1 MKRIA
6 LFLILPFFISV
17 VHAQN
22 DPVFIFEQF
31 LNGKIHFKN
40 RSVTIVPMNYDAVND
55 KMYFKR
61 DGTLMELVN
70 LAAVDSVTWGRKVC
84 FICHNGTFLEK
95 VKLQHGNV
103 FIHWQ
108 VKSVNIGS
116 RGALGSITQAKVER
130 IYSASNGGTQNADV
144 YRLKNSNDYFLMIK
158 GKYQKASTLKQI
170 LKLFP
175 EHRTAIEAFVEEKQ
189 TDFHKPMSVLELL
202 NYCLSIHKQ
211 HS

>member
-6 LFLILPFFISV
+6 LLFSLSFFISV
-17 VHAQN
+17 TNAQN

-70 LAAVDSVTWGRKVC
+70 LAAVDSVVWGRKVC
-84 FICHNGTFLEK
+84 FICHNGTFMEK
-95 VKLQHGNV
+95 IKLQHGNV
-103 FIHWQ
+103 FIRWR

-116 RGALGSITQAKVER
+116 RGALGSITQAKVDR
-130 IYSASNGGTQNADV
+130 LYSSGSGGSQNADV
-144 YRLKNSNDYFLMIK
+144 YRLQNTNDYYLLIG
-158 GKYQKASTLKQI
+158 GKYQKASTRKQI

-175 EHRTAIEAFVEEKQ
+175 EQRTAIEAFIEEKH

-202 NYCLSIHKQ
+202 NYCLSIYKP

>member
-6 LFLILPFFISV
+6 LLFSLSFLLSV
-17 VHAQN
+17 VYAQN

-40 RSVTIVPMNYDAVND
+40 RTITIVPMNYDAVND

-70 LAAVDSVTWGRKVC
+70 LAAVDSVVWGRKVC
-84 FICHNGTFLEK
+84 FVCHNGIFMEK
-95 VKLQHGNV
+95 IKLQHGNV

-130 IYSASNGGTQNADV
+130 IYSAGNRGTQNADV
-144 YRLKNSNDYFLMIK
+144 YRLRNSNDYYLMME

-175 EHRTAIEAFVEEKQ
+175 EQRTAIETYVEEKH

-202 NYCLSIHKQ
+202 NYCLSIHKS